1 MRRFFVIAVA
11 LLVSIGLEAKGTT
24 VKLTVTGPGLAAPV
38 EIVERAILDQSNVW
52 EGSFIG
58 ETLEATPPASPPR
71 YTMTFDVE
79 LPAWQRA
86 GVKRMYTVSVARDAR
101 SGGLVFCPD
110 AATLAT
116 VSTRARCSATRR
128 MAAGTARRRRGHRR
142 SRSIF
147 REP

>member
-52 EGSFIG
+52 DGSFIG
-58 ETLEATPPASPPR
+58 DTLEAAPLAPPPR
-71 YTMTFDVE
+71 YTVTFDVQ

-101 SGGLVFCPD
+101 SGGLVLYLPGRGEPGYG
-110 AATLAT
+110 LN
-116 VSTRARCSATRR
+116 
-128 MAAGTARRRRGHRR
+128 AGTMLRDSQDGRWHRPPAAWA
-142 SRSIF
+142 SLVAKYL
-147 REP
+147 P